1 MSLEELVRRM
11 RLRADTAATLAAQSG
26 TTAHDPG
33 SPAAF
38 GATFWRTVCRETELV
53 HALLASATADDAPVL
68 ADRAMPVIALKENS
82 SRRAPG
88 RAAADPTE
96 QEALQVVLH
105 ELRMD
110 VQAWLQPSVQ

>member
-1 MSLEELVRRM
+1 M
-11 RLRADTAATLAAQSG
+11 RLRADTAATLAEQSG
-26 TTAHDPG
+26 TAAHDPG

-38 GATFWRTVCRETELV
+38 GAAFWKTVYRETALV

-68 ADRAMPVIALKENS
+68 ADRAMLVIALKENS

-88 RAAADPTE
+88 RVIADPSE
-96 QEALQVVLH
+96 QAALQVVLH

-110 VQAWLQPSVQ
+110 LQDWLKPSTS